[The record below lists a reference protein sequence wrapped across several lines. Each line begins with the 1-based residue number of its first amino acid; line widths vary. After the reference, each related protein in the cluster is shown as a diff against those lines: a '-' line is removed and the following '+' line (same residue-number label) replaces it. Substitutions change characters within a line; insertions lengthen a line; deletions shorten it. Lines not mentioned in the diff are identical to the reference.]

1 MTNSFRTIALVP
13 LLAIVACSTGG
24 CLQAELD
31 ENKNLIDQQ
40 QAQIRQMEQ
49 EIAALK
55 TQQNNTVA
63 PPPPGGCDAGV
74 MAQATRH
81 GGEKL
86 AANDFSKAL
95 GYYQDALAACPGN
108 PKAEL
113 NVARAYEAVG
123 DRADAIEHYQR
134 AAASGDASEHGAEE
148 QARTALARLGARPK

>member
-81 GGEKL
+81 
-86 AANDFSKAL
+86 
-95 GYYQDALAACPGN
+95 
-108 PKAEL
+108 
-113 NVARAYEAVG
+113 
-123 DRADAIEHYQR
+123 
-134 AAASGDASEHGAEE
+134 AAAIAKATTIHAFAD
-148 QARTALARLGARPK
+148 RM